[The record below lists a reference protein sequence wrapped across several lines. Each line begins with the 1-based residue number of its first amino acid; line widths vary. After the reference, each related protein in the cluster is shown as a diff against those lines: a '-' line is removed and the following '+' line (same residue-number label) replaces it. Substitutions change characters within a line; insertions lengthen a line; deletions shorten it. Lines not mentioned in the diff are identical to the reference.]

1 MIEIEKITAN
11 DSIKIEIIIAI
22 AKETWPLTYGEILSE
37 GQIDYM
43 FDIMYST
50 NSLLAQVAKKNLQFI
65 LFKDGNRYTGFAS
78 YEFNCPKIQQTKIH
92 KIYILPSEQGKGIGK
107 IIIDF
112 VVKEAKNNDNNF
124 LTLIVNRYNRAQ
136 DFYKKLGFSIIK
148 EEIITI
154 GNGYVMDDY
163 VMEKSI

>member
-22 AKETWPLTYGEILSE
+22 AKETWPVTYGEILSE
-37 GQIDYM
+37 GQIEYM

-50 NSLLAQVAKKNLQFI
+50 NSLLEQVAKKNVQFI
-65 LFKDGNRYTGFAS
+65 LVKDGNRYTGFAS
-78 YEFNCPKIQQTKIH
+78 YEFNYLKIQQTKIH
-92 KIYILPSEQGKGIGK
+92 KIYILPSEQGKGFGK

-112 VVKEAKNNDNNF
+112 VAKEAKNNNNNF
-124 LTLIVNRYNRAQ
+124 LTLNVNRYNRAQ
-136 DFYKKLGFSIIK
+136 NFYEKIGFSIIK

>member
-11 DSIKIEIIIAI
+11 DSIKIKIIIAI
-22 AKETWPLTYGEILSE
+22 AKETRPLTYGEILSE
-37 GQIDYM
+37 GQIDQM
-43 FDIMYST
+43 FDIMYSI

-124 LTLIVNRYNRAQ
+124 LTLNVNRYNRAQ

>member
-22 AKETWPLTYGEILSE
+22 AKETWPVTYGEILSE
-37 GQIDYM
+37 GQIEYM

-50 NSLLAQVAKKNLQFI
+50 NSLLEQVAKKNLQFI
-65 LFKDGNRYTGFAS
+65 LVKDGNRYTGFAS
-78 YEFNCPKIQQTKIH
+78 YEFNYLKIQQTKIH
-92 KIYILPSEQGKGIGK
+92 KIYILPSEQGKGFGK

-112 VVKEAKNNDNNF
+112 VGKEAKNNNNNF
-124 LTLIVNRYNRAQ
+124 LTLNVNRYNRAQ